1 MCVHKHA
8 NTHRGKKRT
17 SDTLE
22 LGYRLLCS
30 PQQFG
35 DGNFFFLKF
44 RSLQKYQELLIP
56 EPSLLYFKFEIL
68 FISFAFVPHSP
79 PIGPVSKASL
89 PPIFRVSDLDSLVE
103 KRTPLLY
110 YGL

>member
-1 MCVHKHA
+1 MQTPTEERRGHQIPSSWDTGCCVHPS
-8 NTHRGKKRT
+8 NLVMGI
-17 SDTLE
+17 
-22 LGYRLLCS
+22 
-30 PQQFG
+30 
-35 DGNFFFLKF
+35 FFFLKF